1 MWKKALVLGML
12 LAGLPFIISADDKKD
27 ATDADTKVVHSKIAD
42 GHASCG
48 AACRVNFTKE
58 LGLSLEY
65 LSTIGHRI
73 SQARK
78 TPDPVDLAL
87 AAQALSVAEQVS
99 GKKASITAEQIQ
111 KEALELAKLRGYSKE
126 LKAMALIVPEAKADL
141 EKLSVVAEK
150 REAEAKAATASGESE
165 KALFGTLTVINHSGE
180 CLNIYVSGRHVGLAH
195 EGTTMSFR
203 VHDHNNPSHLDAYCE
218 EEGDLVSEQNVYG
231 HVHNFVWHIH

>member
-65 LSTIGHRI
+65 LGTIGHRI

-99 GKKASITAEQIQ
+99 GKKASITAEQVR
-111 KEALELAKLRGYSKE
+111 KEALELTKLRGYSNE

-141 EKLSVVAEK
+141 EKLAVVAEK
-150 REAEAKAATASGESE
+150 REAENKAKTESGESE
-165 KALFGTLTVINHSGE
+165 KGIFGRLVVINHSGE
-180 CLNIYVSGRHVGLAH
+180 CLHVYASGHYLGLVH
-195 EGTTMSFR
+195 EGTTMSFH
-203 VHDHNNPSHLDAYCE
+203 VHDHNNPSHLDAYCA
-218 EEGDLVSEQNVYG
+218 EEGELVSEQNVWG
-231 HVHNFVWHIH
+231 HVHHFHWHIH